1 MEFALMMSNKTM
13 VFYSKCKEKIK
24 WRQIHRQVT
33 IIEMGRFVLVR
44 KPLILKQAYILSEML
59 KQVDLWMQNK
69 TELRLKV

>member
-1 MEFALMMSNKTM
+1 MEFVLMMSNKTM
-13 VFYSKCKEKIK
+13 AFYSKYKEKIK

-44 KPLILKQAYILSEML
+44 KPLILKQACILSEML